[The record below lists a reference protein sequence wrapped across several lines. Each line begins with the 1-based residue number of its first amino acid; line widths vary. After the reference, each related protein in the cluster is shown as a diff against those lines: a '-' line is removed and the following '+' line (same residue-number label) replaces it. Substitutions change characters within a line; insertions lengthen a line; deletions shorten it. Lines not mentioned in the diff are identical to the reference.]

1 MPPTV
6 CVFLPRVMCKRCLH
20 VRAQVYGGDVSDVGR
35 DFVIEYAETNWEMTN
50 VTLPENL
57 SYHHVTPYP
66 ANFVKCS

>member
-1 MPPTV
+1 MFVSFFPESFLVKHV
-6 CVFLPRVMCKRCLH
+6 CV
-20 VRAQVYGGDVSDVGR
+20 QVYGGDVSDVGR

>member
-1 MPPTV
+1 M
-6 CVFLPRVMCKRCLH
+6 
-20 VRAQVYGGDVSDVGR
+20 YGGDVSDVGR

>member
-1 MPPTV
+1 MHA
-6 CVFLPRVMCKRCLH
+6 CV
-20 VRAQVYGGDVSDVGR
+20 QVYGGDVSDVGR